1 LTTPTITINC
11 RKIASQYGLTVNGK
25 AKPLSS
31 VYRRQA
37 AYHVSTEEQGDIII
51 KPFHGNRTSRLTVL
65 QQIRIMFSHI
75 EELEAGQYPYLPRF
89 LRTGSGKYWVLVRDR
104 PFYIMEWI
112 DGRELQGEEE
122 YKWLGKA
129 LASLHTFSH
138 PELQQ
143 SFSSTLNQLR
153 NYRNQ
158 HMLFCRRLGRMKRQN
173 NFRSHWIRQNG
184 GLCLELVD
192 EAERI
197 LAHPD
202 IKELLAREKTSPAT
216 LIHGDITWPNVKV
229 RDGGVLLLDWDS
241 MGIGSSYFELAKAL
255 MNLTRY
261 EPALVRSLLQGYEEV
276 KPLSPAERMLIWAI
290 FSYPREVWIAARKVD
305 LHHDQGMLDL
315 VRQTWEARVKMIQ
328 WLEEWATL
336 GSA

>member
-1 LTTPTITINC
+1 M
-11 RKIASQYGLTVNGK
+11 NGK

-31 VYRRQA
+31 VYKRQA
-37 AYHVSTEEQGDIII
+37 AYHVSTAEQGDVII
-51 KPFHGNRTSRLTVL
+51 KPFHGSRTSRLTVL

-75 EELEAGQYPYLPRF
+75 EELQAGQYPYLPRF
-89 LRTGSGKYWVLVRDR
+89 LRTESGKYWVLIQNR

-112 DGRELQGEEE
+112 DGRELQAEEE
-122 YKWLGKA
+122 YEWVGKA

-138 PELQQ
+138 PELQP

-153 NYRNQ
+153 HYRNQ
-158 HMLFCRRLGRMKRQN
+158 HRLFCRRLGRMKGQRN
-173 NFRSHWIRQNG
+173 ARSSWLKQNG
-184 GLCLELVD
+184 DLCLALVD

-202 IKELLAREKTSPAT
+202 IKKLLAREKTSPAT
-216 LIHGDITWPNVKV
+216 LTHGDITWPNVKV
-229 RDGGVLLLDWDS
+229 RNGKVLLLDWDS
-241 MGIGSSYFELAKAL
+241 MGIGSAYFELAKAL

-261 EPALVRSLLQGYEEV
+261 EPALVQALLRGYEDV
-276 KPLSPAERMLIWAI
+276 KPLSAAERMLVRAI
-290 FSYPREVWIAARKVD
+290 FGYPREVWIAARKID
-305 LHHDQGMLDL
+305 LHRDREMLGL
-315 VRQTWEARVKMIQ
+315 VSQTWESRLKMIQ